1 MNGNSNLLKAQSF
14 TNITSLS
21 LEKSME
27 FKGIILN
34 KTGGSHGTTE
44 MYATPQLTEI
54 LGEAIGVAFQSK
66 GYPTVY
72 LIGNTIWA
80 AEVNKALIVKIKIAF
95 LSLYLFGFQVE

>member
-1 MNGNSNLLKAQSF
+1 MTHTHEDHWVKLPQKTVPKSIKILCNMNGNSNLLKAQSF

-21 LEKSME
+21 LENSVE

-34 KTGGSHGTTE
+34 KTRGSHGTTE

-54 LGEAIGVAFQSK
+54 LGEAMGVTFQAK

-72 LIGNTIWA
+72 LIGNTI
-80 AEVNKALIVKIKIAF
+80 
-95 LSLYLFGFQVE
+95 